1 LRVLGE
7 YNNGSIAPLSFP
19 ISAHCNRVPTE
30 DGHYAVV
37 SVGFHRKPSRDE
49 VLSLWS
55 AWKPEICSINLPSA
69 PKQALTYF
77 TDELRPQTRLDRDL
91 ERGMGFALGRLREC
105 PVLDYRFSTLS
116 HNTIRGA
123 AGGAI
128 LTAELLYA
136 NGLLR

>member
-1 LRVLGE
+1 VLGS
-7 YNNGSIAPLSFP
+7 YSNGAITPLSFP

-37 SVGFHRKPSRDE
+37 SVGFDKKPSRDE
-49 VLSLWS
+49 VLARWISWQPDISGL
-55 AWKPEICSINLPSA
+55 NLPSA
-69 PKQALTYF
+69 PRQTLTYL

-91 ERGMGFALGRLREC
+91 EHGMGFCLGRLRDC
-105 PVLDYRFSTLS
+105 PVLDFRFSTLS

-123 AGGAI
+123 AGGAL

-136 NGLLR
+136 KGFLRR